1 MQTLTNKSRLQ
12 PRRVPT
18 AHCSRLISRKSDA
31 RLKYI
36 LNLLK
41 QQNESEQK
49 LSPSDVDC
57 ISITNSMLYPI
68 GRITWGPTMSHI
80 PWMKSVHC
88 FLTHNIVGYWFLPHR
103 LRRWRCKQ
111 IWKYPIRLGSVSV
124 SVARMDMSFLYR
136 IVFVFMFVYCLKNV
150 CTFDPCLIR
159 LHV

>member
-1 MQTLTNKSRLQ
+1 MQTVTNKSRLQ

-18 AHCSRLISRKSDA
+18 AHCSRLIFRKSDA
-31 RLKYI
+31 RLEYI

-41 QQNESEQK
+41 QQNESEQNCLHQMWTAY
-49 LSPSDVDC
+49 LSLIQCFTPYAG
-57 ISITNSMLYPI
+57 LL
-68 GRITWGPTMSHI
+68 WGPTMSHI

-88 FLTHNIVGYWFLPHR
+88 FSTHNIVGYWFLPHR

-124 SVARMDMSFLYR
+124 SVACMDMSFRYR